1 MMSETVLL
9 TIGLGCVAALLV
21 VALFGAM
28 KREFK
33 RISAIFGAVPMVVK
47 VLFFICGIS
56 FYLHGSL
63 KTNNT
68 TNAAS
73 TMMFAARPSI
83 QTAEFINQT
92 EMYVNAWNATGVW
105 EDSFWCRFENGFVFP
120 FGTNHLKGV
129 EVLAWGEI
137 WSTHRKDA
145 VLADLGEKV
154 ALGRGISRFDCEY
167 FAASETNEAKYVYSW
182 YNGLVN
188 RETNSVINGRI
199 ELRRSGDI
207 LVATNGVERFIPRQ
221 LPFEHNGFGQDS
233 EWVAA
238 NFTNANEI
246 LSVGYSEWVDNQVG
260 VDLTNGLYKLTVTV
274 PEVPLETTQL
284 KVGDYSVAITN
295 AGEYVFLLEKGV
307 TYPLSVFPETATNF
321 LYAAVDDV
329 GNVQSRQAMNG
340 YWTEDHG
347 HLELIPPIHP
357 FSMSYGFFRV
367 RWNPSLHVSPE
378 TWQPTEN
385 DPTETFTAVLVDCPN
400 TVIPEYHWSTSDSSK
415 VRIASPD
422 SRTTEME
429 CIYPQINEEG
439 HVLLS
444 LEVFLNQEYLYSY
457 FNVEDDP
464 EWDGGSWGSPD
475 FSFRLE
481 MPKTFFVNNDDDNEN
496 GTDDRSEKIGSGDDD
511 NILCHLCLDSITPA
525 YGTITIDGIYGL
537 SNPFFDSSGFYEEDA
552 QETDIVEGTSYE
564 IGGPSNYRRFV
575 RMNPAVCSES
585 YLGSEIRLRWTPR
598 SGVARTGLSRFTVV
612 EPIVEPI
619 CNQTTNVIVGG
630 VERKLTLNPCG
641 VAIGENAYFRIE
653 VKPSDY
659 PDDKIVWSVADTS
672 KLEFIGGNC
681 GRSVTVRGLEK
692 GKTELLIQIGDSKSD
707 KPSLGVNVVEKREID
722 VRAWIITDDNNKMSK
737 TPNEVRA
744 MIKEA
749 NDIYAQVGVSFN
761 LVEPVTVTNIPSAY
775 NAYYNSDQAQ
785 EGQWTF
791 DRIVNIASDTGGI
804 ECYFIDSFIDE
815 GDIMAANNGYGMV
828 MTKDV
833 SSITFAHECGHLFG
847 MRDIYI
853 EHKDS
858 NQLNVN
864 TYEMASYERLPEDWN
879 GGCFG
884 NGMSGARY
892 YRYQTSMRS
901 VIQRMLMFGLQ
912 NDSKRDIVAGDVW
925 GLWYEYIGD
934 SQKEWRKSLSP
945 VGWNF
950 EAKDETFNFYHY

>member
-1 MMSETVLL
+1 MLSETVLL

-28 KREFK
+28 KRELK
-33 RISAIFGAVPMVVK
+33 RISAAFGAVPTVVK
-47 VLFFICGIS
+47 ALFLICGVS

-73 TMMFAARPSI
+73 TMMFAARPSV
-83 QTAEFINQT
+83 QTTEFINQT

-105 EDSFWCRFENGFVFP
+105 EDSFWCTFENDFVFP
-120 FGTNHLKGV
+120 FGTNHLTGV

-145 VLADLGEKV
+145 VLAELGEKV
-154 ALGRGISRFDCEY
+154 AIGRGISQFDCEY

-207 LVATNGVERFIPRQ
+207 LVATNGVERLIPRL
-221 LPFEHNGFGQDS
+221 LPFEYNGFGQDD

-246 LSVGYSEWVDNQVG
+246 LSVGYSEWVDDQVG

-274 PEVPLETTQL
+274 PEKPLETTQL
-284 KVGDYSVAITN
+284 KVGDYSVAVTN
-295 AGEYVFLLEKGV
+295 SGEYVFLLEKGI

-321 LYAAVDDV
+321 LYVAVDDV
-329 GNVQSRQAMNG
+329 SNVYSRQTMSG

-347 HLELIPPIHP
+347 HLELVPPISP
-357 FSMSYGFFRV
+357 LSMSYGFFRV

-385 DPTETFTAVLVDCPN
+385 DPTETFTAVLVDCSN

-439 HVLLS
+439 HVSLS

-457 FNVEDDP
+457 FNIEDDP
-464 EWDGGSWGSPD
+464 DWDGGSWGSPD
-475 FSFRLE
+475 FSFRLD
-481 MPKTFFVNNDDDNEN
+481 MPKTLFVNNDDDNEN
-496 GTDDRSEKIGSGDDD
+496 GTDDRREKIGSEEDD
-511 NILCHLCLDSITPA
+511 NILCSLCLDSMTLA
-525 YGTITIDGIYGL
+525 YGTIKIDGIYGL
-537 SNPFFDSSGFYEEDA
+537 SNPFFDSTGVYEEDT
-552 QETDIVEGTSYE
+552 QRTEITEGTSYN
-564 IGGPSNYRRFV
+564 ISGPSNYRRYV
-575 RMNPAVCSES
+575 RINPAVCSES

-598 SGVARTGLSRFTVV
+598 SGVARAGLSRFTVV

-653 VKPSDY
+653 LNPSDY

-672 KLEFIGGNC
+672 KLEFVGGNR

-692 GKTELLIQIGDSKSD
+692 GKTELLIQIGDSRSS
-707 KPSLGVNVVEKREID
+707 KPSFGVNVVEKREID
-722 VRAWIITDDNNKMSK
+722 VRAWIITDGEEAPATASK
-737 TPNEVRA
+737 VFE
-744 MIKEA
+744 MINEA
-749 NDIYAQVGVSFN
+749 NDIYSQVGVSFN
-761 LVEPVTVTNIPSAY
+761 LVEPITITNIPSAY
-775 NAYYNSDQAQ
+775 KAYYNSNQAQ

-791 DRIVNIASDTGGI
+791 DRIVDIASDTGGI
-804 ECYFIDSFIDE
+804 ECYFIDSFVDE
-815 GDIMAANNGYGMV
+815 RDTMAANNGYGMV

-912 NDSKRDIVAGDVW
+912 NDSKRDIVAGDVF

>member
-1 MMSETVLL
+1 MLSETVLL

-33 RISAIFGAVPMVVK
+33 RISAAFGAVPTVVK
-47 VLFFICGIS
+47 ALFLICGVS

-73 TMMFAARPSI
+73 TMMFAARPSV
-83 QTAEFINQT
+83 QTTDFINQT

-105 EDSFWCRFENGFVFP
+105 EDSFWCRFENDFVFP
-120 FGTNHLKGV
+120 IGTNHLKGV
-129 EVLAWGEI
+129 EVLAPG
-137 WSTHRKDA
+137 
-145 VLADLGEKV
+145 VLWKGPFNPDVISSLGFPVEL
-154 ALGRGISRFDCEY
+154 APGISQFDCEY

-207 LVATNGVERFIPRQ
+207 LVATNGVERLIPRQ
-221 LPFEHNGFGQDS
+221 LPFEHNGFGQDD

-246 LSVGYSEWVDNQVG
+246 LSVGYSQWVDDQVG
-260 VDLTNGLYKLTVTV
+260 VNLTNGLYKLTVTV
-274 PEVPLETTQL
+274 PEKPLETTQL
-284 KVGDYSVAITN
+284 KVGDYFVAVTN
-295 AGEYVFLLEKGV
+295 AGEYVFLLEKGI
-307 TYPLSVFPETATNF
+307 TYPLSVFPKTATNF

-329 GNVQSRQAMNG
+329 SNVYSRQAMNG

-357 FSMSYGFFRV
+357 FSMSYGFFWT
-367 RWNPSLHVSPE
+367 RWNPSLIVSPE

-385 DPTETFTAVLVDCPN
+385 DPTETFTAVLVDYPSWAK
-400 TVIPEYHWSTSDSSK
+400 PEYHWFTSDSSK

-439 HVLLS
+439 HVSLS

-457 FNVEDDP
+457 FNIEDDP
-464 EWDGGSWGSPD
+464 DWDGGSWGSPD
-475 FSFRLE
+475 FSFRLD

-496 GTDDRSEKIGSGDDD
+496 GTDDRREKIGSGDDD

-525 YGTITIDGIYGL
+525 YGTIKIDGIYGL
-537 SNPFFDSSGFYEEDA
+537 SNPFFDSTGVYEEDT
-552 QETDIVEGTSYE
+552 QRTEITEGTSYN
-564 IGGPSNYRRFV
+564 ISGASNYRRYV
-575 RMNPAVCSES
+575 RINPAVCSES
-585 YLGSEIRLRWTPR
+585 YLGSEIRLRWMPT
-598 SGVARTGLSRFTVV
+598 SGAARTGLARFTVV

-619 CNQTTNVIVGG
+619 CNQTTNVIIGG
-630 VERKLTLNPCG
+630 VERKLTVNPCG

-653 VKPSDY
+653 VNPSDY
-659 PDDKIVWSVADTS
+659 PDDKIVWSVADAS
-672 KLEFIGGNC
+672 KLEFVGGNC

-692 GKTELLIQIGDSKSD
+692 GKTELLIQIGDSRSC
-707 KPSLGVNVVEKREID
+707 KPSFCVNVVEKREID
-722 VRAWIITDDNNKMSK
+722 VRAWIITDGEDAPVTTLKVF
-737 TPNEVRA
+737 E
-744 MIKEA
+744 MINEA

-761 LVEPVTVTNIPSAY
+761 LVEPITITNIPSAY
-775 NAYYNSDQAQ
+775 KAYYNSNQAQ

-804 ECYFIDSFIDE
+804 ECYFIDSFIDK
-815 GDIMAANNGYGMV
+815 GRVLGVNNGLGMV
-828 MTKDV
+828 LTKNATGV
-833 SSITFAHECGHLFG
+833 IFAHECGHLFG
-847 MRDIYI
+847 VRDVY
-853 EHKDS
+853 
-858 NQLNVN
+858 VN
-864 TYEMASYERLPEDWN
+864 HENAGSHEIKSYEMASYEKLPDDWN
-879 GGCFG
+879 GGCMG
-884 NGMSGARY
+884 NGMPGARY
-892 YRYQTSMRS
+892 YKYQTSMQGI
-901 VIQRMLMFGLQ
+901 VDRMLMNGIEGAGT
-912 NDSKRDIVAGDVW
+912 RDITAGDVY
-925 GLWYEYIGD
+925 GVWYY
-934 SQKEWRKSLSP
+934 
-945 VGWNF
+945 VGADG
-950 EAKDETFNFYHY
+950 EKV